1 MSMATAAMWPRY
13 ETVVR
18 PAQGLL
24 DPLQRR
30 GAAMWPRYETVVRL
44 SLSWTR
50 SRPSSSCNVATVRD
64 RGATS
69 TNPAQSQNLQL
80 QCGHGTRPWCDSV
93 SARCG
98 HTVWVAAMW
107 PRYETVVRPA
117 DLWLCANE
125 DQAAMWPRYETVV
138 RPGQVGGPDARP
150 QAAMWPRYE
159 TVVRLGIHPA
169 QEDGRLAA
177 MWPRYETVVRL
188 PVVVAGI
195 TGSGKLQCGHG
206 TRPWCDLVCDQ
217 TMPPHSSCNVA
228 TVRDRGAT
236 SAENSPK
243 SSCQLQCGH
252 GTRPWCDGTRRI
264 REPPSAALS
273 GAASDPLGGT
283 GRVREVARTSSSRGV
298 ELGVRAMVGWI
309 HFSRCGGGA
318 NGSARAQQR
327 LGKGEAP
334 VAGLDPAGLKDL
346 GHPQAAQSL
355 VAFWGGSH
363 IGVAE
368 QALDHPKCD
377 RRGPDR
383 PAHDPLRSLLSEP
396 DRRRRTAL
404 GHDGK

>member
-1 MSMATAAMWPRY
+1 MWPRYETVVRPAFLRHAQAALDALQCGHGTRPWCVSCANLIRRSMVPLQCGHGTRPWCDRQSADAEDTDGDAAMWPRY

-18 PAQGLL
+18 RLSRPGTARDGS
-24 DPLQRR
+24 LQCGHGTRPWCDLTAPWLNDVDGNSCNVATVRDR
-30 GAAMWPRYETVVRL
+30 GATRPGPARPAAPPRR
-44 SLSWTR
+44 
-50 SRPSSSCNVATVRD
+50 CNVATVRD

-206 TRPWCDLVCDQ
+206 TRPWCD
-217 TMPPHSSCNVA
+217 P
-228 TVRDRGAT
+228 
-236 SAENSPK
+236 
-243 SSCQLQCGH
+243 
-252 GTRPWCDGTRRI
+252 
-264 REPPSAALS
+264 
-273 GAASDPLGGT
+273 GT
-283 GRVREVARTSSSRGV
+283 GTSRG
-298 ELGVRAMVGWI
+298 R
-309 HFSRCGGGA
+309 
-318 NGSARAQQR
+318 
-327 LGKGEAP
+327 
-334 VAGLDPAGLKDL
+334 
-346 GHPQAAQSL
+346 
-355 VAFWGGSH
+355 
-363 IGVAE
+363 
-368 QALDHPKCD
+368 
-377 RRGPDR
+377 
-383 PAHDPLRSLLSEP
+383 
-396 DRRRRTAL
+396 
-404 GHDGK
+404 

>member
-1 MSMATAAMWPRY
+1 
-13 ETVVR
+13 
-18 PAQGLL
+18 
-24 DPLQRR
+24 
-30 GAAMWPRYETVVRL
+30 MWPRYETVVRL

-206 TRPWCDLVCDQ
+206 TRPWCDEPWSRPGRGHEAA
-217 TMPPHSSCNVA
+217 MWPRYE
-228 TVRDRGAT
+228 TVVRLGPRPDDA
-236 SAENSPK
+236 SPQ
-243 SSCQLQCGH
+243 QLQCGH
-252 GTRPWCDGTRRI
+252 GTRPWCDVGRELSQVLLPAAMWPRYETVVRRHPPNSGTALRR
-264 REPPSAALS
+264 
-273 GAASDPLGGT
+273 PLGSGI
-283 GRVREVARTSSSRGV
+283 GPPRRHRPSSGGCANL
-298 ELGVRAMVGWI
+298 E
-309 HFSRCGGGA
+309 FTGGGA
-318 NGSARAQQR
+318 
-327 LGKGEAP
+327 
-334 VAGLDPAGLKDL
+334 
-346 GHPQAAQSL
+346 
-355 VAFWGGSH
+355 
-363 IGVAE
+363 
-368 QALDHPKCD
+368 
-377 RRGPDR
+377 RGPRNGRLD
-383 PAHDPLRSLLSEP
+383 SLFKVRG
-396 DRRRRTAL
+396 RR
-404 GHDGK
+404 